1 MRYLNKSKYFL
12 GLQYIKYNDF
22 FVCVCH
28 QAFKSFTYQVARG
41 SLNNALVKLIRYYV
55 SFCCADAQNLG
66 LRLNNLC
73 TFYIFSFMGTG
84 LESKFTP
91 VV

>member
-1 MRYLNKSKYFL
+1 MISLC
-12 GLQYIKYNDF
+12 
-22 FVCVCH
+22 VCVCH

-84 LESKFTP
+84 LKSKFTP
-91 VV
+91 VL